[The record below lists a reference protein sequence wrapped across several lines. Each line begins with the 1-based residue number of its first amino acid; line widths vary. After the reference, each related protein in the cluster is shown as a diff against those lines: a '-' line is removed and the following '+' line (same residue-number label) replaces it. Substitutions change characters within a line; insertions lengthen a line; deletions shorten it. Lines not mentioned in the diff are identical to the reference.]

1 MADPAANDN
10 ENVTAEL
17 LDDDVI
23 YGEYPPDEPL
33 GVDERLT
40 PTEEQ
45 SGESF
50 GHRVTREDDGDR
62 QVDPGRVGP
71 LVRPGGDEYGLDSE
85 ADEVAIDL
93 RDDHDSTLWDVTQ
106 EKEGVE
112 PAEVAAMHL
121 PAPPPMHDPDGYVD
135 D

>member
-1 MADPAANDN
+1 MADPAADDN
-10 ENVTAEL
+10 EDVTAEL

-23 YGEYPPDEPL
+23 DGEYPPDEPL

-40 PTEEQ
+40 PIEEQ

-62 QVDPGRVGP
+62 DVDPGRVGP
-71 LVRPGGDEYGLDSE
+71 LVSAEDAGGEEL
-85 ADEVAIDL
+85 AIDI
-93 RDDHDSTLWDVTQ
+93 RDEGDATLSDVTQ

-112 PAEVAAMHL
+112 PAEVAAVHL
-121 PAPPPMHDPDGYVD
+121 TAPPPMHDSDGYLD